1 MIPRTITEKILG
13 YLEGKEVH
21 KDVLIVDGLR
31 QVGKTTAIK
40 MGLERFGGDFLEINL
55 EKSKLVC
62 KQIDE
67 SVDFSDFEKL
77 LFREF
82 HFKPGEGK
90 ILFIDE
96 ANESERLGH
105 YVRQMKEDWKN
116 QTTILSGSMIH
127 RLFRDKKLRIP
138 VGRFESLTVQPFHF
152 SEFLMANEMTDSPLK
167 KYGLYDLIQNP
178 ESIIKM
184 GDRDHE
190 LLLKLMDHYF
200 TCGGVPKI
208 TLSYLKTLDK
218 KALQKNISFYL
229 ENLKDDFLKMFS
241 EEYTNLFDRA
251 INSVANILGYPYK
264 KTAMIQ
270 NNDRLA
276 NNILSI
282 LEKWKLI
289 YKIEQKSQNPAAS
302 NSFFPK
308 RYLFDVGVAKQRREL
323 GIPSIDLI
331 QTLQAKQREPLGGL
345 IEQYVCLEFIRQGY
359 EICGFKDR
367 SYEID
372 FMIKGE
378 EMVPVECKA
387 ALKVN
392 KKHFRG
398 LDLYNQF
405 YHNQKAVLLTL
416 APYQKIKRDHYEIV
430 YLPLYALDCYEKL
443 I

>member
-1 MIPRTITEKILG
+1 
-13 YLEGKEVH
+13 
-21 KDVLIVDGLR
+21 
-31 QVGKTTAIK
+31 
-40 MGLERFGGDFLEINL
+40 
-55 EKSKLVC
+55 
-62 KQIDE
+62 
-67 SVDFSDFEKL
+67 
-77 LFREF
+77 
-82 HFKPGEGK
+82 
-90 ILFIDE
+90 
-96 ANESERLGH
+96 
-105 YVRQMKEDWKN
+105 
-116 QTTILSGSMIH
+116 
-127 RLFRDKKLRIP
+127 
-138 VGRFESLTVQPFHF
+138 
-152 SEFLMANEMTDSPLK
+152 
-167 KYGLYDLIQNP
+167 
-178 ESIIKM
+178 
-184 GDRDHE
+184 
-190 LLLKLMDHYF
+190 MDHYF